1 MLPMLVALLQ
11 VLMLPADASTDADV
25 AGICPAADSDAV
37 GGTTD
42 ADVAAAA
49 TAAVAATAVVP
60 VDSTL

>member
-1 MLPMLVALLQ
+1 
-11 VLMLPADASTDADV
+11 MLPADASTDADV